1 MNRLNEDVRKFD
13 TQDTIGAIIGYP
25 FYLLLIFLYYLYYA
39 GEIDLKFMYYIA
51 SWYIVFWYSIDLCSG
66 LYFKRFLQVLA
77 PIHYDSNRISYFGRV
92 FFNIAVVAWSLF
104 YVLYLY

>member
-39 GEIDLKFMYYIA
+39 GEVDLKFMYYIA

-77 PIHYDSNRISYFGRV
+77 QIHYDSNRISYFWRI